1 MPRGSQ
7 KEKKGRT
14 GSSVIQDEF
23 SHHES
28 QADNDLPE
36 ATSVTTI
43 MDLPKDPGNK
53 DIPAKL
59 GYLCIMLMKVLTLLG
74 DLKDSLECSQ
84 KDVSE
89 LKSKVSQVEKI
100 ANDAKSD
107 TNKLQHE
114 LNTLKQ
120 QHKKLEEKVINIES
134 QSRRNNLLLDG
145 IPEAD
150 NESSKDCFDKVY
162 DILKQKLRIT
172 NSSQI
177 KIVQCHRLGRST
189 PNSTRPRTIILK
201 LHWFGDLSH

>member
-1 MPRGSQ
+1 M
-7 KEKKGRT
+7 
-14 GSSVIQDEF
+14 
-23 SHHES
+23 
-28 QADNDLPE
+28 
-36 ATSVTTI
+36 
-43 MDLPKDPGNK
+43 
-53 DIPAKL
+53 
-59 GYLCIMLMKVLTLLG
+59 
-74 DLKDSLECSQ
+74 
-84 KDVSE
+84 SE

-162 DILKQKLRIT
+162 DILQQKLRIT
-172 NSSQI
+172 NARQ
-177 KIVQCHRLGRST
+177 T
-189 PNSTRPRTIILK
+189 K
-201 LHWFGDLSH
+201 L